1 VVVTRG
7 ETTTVGLE
15 LNDDPDPQP
24 PAYHLRV
31 APVVGVILTFSV
43 VELPTHIAEGVAVGL
58 VGVIGV
64 G

>member
-1 VVVTRG
+1 MVVTRG

-24 PAYHLRV
+24 PAYHIRV
-31 APVVGVILTFSV
+31 APVVGVVFTASV
-43 VELPTHIAEGVAVGL
+43 VEPPTHIVVGL
-58 VGVIGV
+58 VVAFVGAIGV

>member
-15 LNDDPDPQP
+15 LNEDPDPQP
-24 PAYHLRV
+24 PAYHVRV
-31 APVVGVILTFSV
+31 APVVGVILTVSV
-43 VELPTHIAEGVAVGL
+43 VEPPTHIAEGFAVAL
-58 VGVIGV
+58 VGVIGE